1 MPFMRENVP
10 QWILVQ
16 VGKSRYRVAER
27 DRVIRPGLW
36 CYRTVTDNLTLDD
49 AKEDLA
55 RRQSEQSGDSAA

>member
-1 MPFMRENVP
+1 MPSISATMP
-10 QWILVQ
+10 PWILVQ

-49 AKEDLA
+49 AKEDLEQ
-55 RRQSEQSGDSAA
+55 RQSEQSGDSAA

>member
-1 MPFMRENVP
+1 MPFIREELP

-36 CYRTVTDNLTLDD
+36 CYRTITDNLTLAD
-49 AKEDLA
+49 AKEELA
-55 RRQSEQSGDSAA
+55 RRQSEQLGDSAA